1 VLAGS
6 RFAEAALELDL
17 SPDVRRFTA
26 NTAACTA
33 FALGDFELAGVR
45 WRQAEALAYEGEDQ
59 YGKAGAIAGVG
70 LVALASGD
78 LDAAEERFLRSL
90 PYCEGQGRYG
100 DWLQSLVHVWLGTV
114 HLVRGDLPGAVT
126 PMCKGLESARRR
138 GDRLTAYVALYN
150 LSQVEVALGRLA
162 TAREHLHEGIRL
174 TQETGDLANLV
185 YLLEAL
191 AVVEGATGQPHRVA
205 VLLGAAD
212 AVREVAGGRVY
223 GYYKTDETLR
233 ASAAQSARD
242 LLGEDVYGD
251 SVDAGRGLT
260 ADEAATYALTGT
272 GQTAV
277 TAASVQAV
285 YGN

>member
-1 VLAGS
+1 VIALSLAEVAAAVDGKLVGADPEAVVHGPVVADS
-6 RFAEAALELDL
+6 RTVTPGALF
-17 SPDVRRFTA
+17 V
-26 NTAACTA
+26 
-33 FALGDFELAGVR
+33 
-45 WRQAEALAYEGEDQ
+45 
-59 YGKAGAIAGVG
+59 AIAGARADG
-70 LVALASGD
+70 HEHAGEAFASG
-78 LDAAEERFLRSL
+78 AVA
-90 PYCEGQGRYG
+90 C
-100 DWLQSLVHVWLGTV
+100 LGARPVGMPTV
-114 HLVRGDLPGAVT
+114 VVDDPV
-126 PMCKGLESARRR
+126 
-138 GDRLTAYVALYN
+138 
-150 LSQVEVALGRLA
+150 VALGRLA

-260 ADEAATYALTGT
+260 ADEAVTYALTGT
-272 GQTAV
+272 GQTAT